1 MMEERNAR
9 RFALDREEAARLTA
23 GTRDRG
29 MGAAALGAVRREA
42 EAMTKLLIY
51 PADKPGDTY
60 TVPDGVTEIDT
71 FEHCDLKTINM
82 PDSVTKIDGSAFEG
96 CDRIEEIVL
105 PPKLSEIPSYLFWGN
120 DRLKKDNKNH

>member
-42 EAMTKLLIY
+42 EAMAKLLIADSQAGVAPV
-51 PADKPGDTY
+51 PADESP
-60 TVPDGVTEIDT
+60 E
-71 FEHCDLKTINM
+71 
-82 PDSVTKIDGSAFEG
+82 SAPQETL
-96 CDRIEEIVL
+96 RPIQ
-105 PPKLSEIPSYLFWGN
+105 PPFRRRAALRQAL
-120 DRLKKDNKNH
+120 RR